1 MEQSGPQSI
10 DELVRRSVGSRGP
23 ELALADPPNRS
34 TFFGGEPLRL
44 TWQELDTAI
53 DSVAHSLH
61 ELDIEAGDAV
71 AIQLPNVAEL
81 VVSILACARIGAVAV
96 PFPIQH
102 RRHELTHGFSTATIK
117 AVVTAERPDRP
128 DQLQV
133 MADVAAEFVAGATPV
148 PIAVFGGPAP
158 LAAMTLSLTSPGD
171 TPAHQSMADDVATVC
186 WTSGTTGTPK
196 GVPRTHAMWMASSQF
211 QVDELEITAEDRI
224 LCPFPVVN
232 MAGIG
237 GMLLP
242 WVTVGAALFLHQ
254 PLDLPVFLGQLA
266 TEKITYTVAPPPLLN
281 MLLANDAMLADVD
294 LSNIRSISSGSAP
307 LDPWMVEGWES
318 RGVQIVNVFGSN
330 EGAAMLSTQRAVPD
344 PTERARY
351 FPRPDRPGVEVRL
364 VDLTTGQEITE
375 VGELGELRFRGITV
389 FDGYLDSTGEE
400 FDDEGFYRTGDLF
413 ELAGDA
419 DPPNLF
425 RFVDRAKDIIIR
437 GGMNISAAEVEGLV
451 TSHESVQECA
461 AVAYPDTDLGERV
474 ALFVVPAAG
483 FAPSLETLIT
493 HVRDQGV
500 ASYKLPERLELIDAL
515 PRNPV
520 GKVTKTEL
528 RSRATTETSQ

>member
-1 MEQSGPQSI
+1 MSSTPQSI
-10 DELVRRSVGSRGP
+10 DDLVQRSVTSRGG
-23 ELALADPPNRS
+23 ELALADAPNRES
-34 TFFGGEPLRL
+34 FFVGEPLRL
-44 TWQELDTAI
+44 TWSELDAAI
-53 DSVAHSLH
+53 DSVARSLGQ
-61 ELDIEAGDAV
+61 LGVQVGDAV

-81 VVSILACARIGAVAV
+81 VVSILACSRTGAVAV

-102 RRHELTHGFSTATIK
+102 RSHELRHGFSTASVK
-117 AVVTAERPDRP
+117 AVLTAARPDRP
-128 DQLQV
+128 DQLEV
-133 MADVAAEFVAGATPV
+133 MSAVAQEFGGTP
-148 PIAVFGGPAP
+148 IGVFGDENIDDA
-158 LAAMTLSLTSPGD
+158 LMLSLGAGD
-171 TPAHQSMADDVATVC
+171 GEGAAGDALQAHRSLTDDVATVC

-196 GVPRTHAMWMASSQF
+196 GVPRTHSMWMASSQF
-211 QVDELEITAEDRI
+211 QVDELEITAADRI

-266 TEKITYTVAPPPLLN
+266 AEEITYTVAPPPLLN
-281 MLLANDAMLADVD
+281 MLLANDALLADVD
-294 LSNIRSISSGSAP
+294 LSNIRAISSGSAP
-307 LDPWMVEGWES
+307 LDPWMVEGWQD

-344 PTERARY
+344 PAERARY

-364 VDLTTGQEITE
+364 VDMATGQEIRE
-375 VGELGELRFRGITV
+375 PGVLGELRFRGITV

-400 FDDEGFYRTGDLF
+400 FDEEGFYRTGDLF

-437 GGMNISAAEVEGLV
+437 GGMNVSAAEVEALV
-451 TSHESVQECA
+451 ASHPSVQECA

-474 ALFVVPAAG
+474 GLFVVPAAD
-483 FAPSLETLIT
+483 ATPSLEALVA

-528 RSRATTETSQ
+528 RASFT